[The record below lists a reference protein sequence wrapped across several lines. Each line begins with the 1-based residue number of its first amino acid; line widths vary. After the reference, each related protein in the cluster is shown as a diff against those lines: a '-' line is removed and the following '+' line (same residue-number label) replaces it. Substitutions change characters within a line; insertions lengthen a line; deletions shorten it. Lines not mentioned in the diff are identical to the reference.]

1 MPIYFFDSR
10 DGDTWVR
17 DESGIE
23 VAGLSEARDQAT
35 AGLADMAKDSSPNA
49 IHRDMAIEVRDVKL
63 ARCLSEHPF
72 GSTSSFC
79 EAPIPFVAENEG
91 WVDGEATD
99 W

>member
-1 MPIYFFDSR
+1 MKITEDRNRAHMPIYFFDSR

-49 IHRDMAIEVRDVKL
+49 IHRDMAIEVRD
-63 ARCLSEHPF
+63 
-72 GSTSSFC
+72 
-79 EAPIPFVAENEG
+79 EAGQVLIRASLRLDVEFL
-91 WVDGEATD
+91 
-99 W
+99 